1 MKGNMKYYIVILLAV
16 ISQTSFA
23 QEQTQ
28 QQAEPRQLTTGQIF
42 SLHHARTYQAATR
55 YNDYGVAKQA
65 LYDILVENP
74 QNDSILYSLSLLYFQ
89 LQSYASAALTARDV
103 IALNPENI
111 AAMEIAAVSYDNIG
125 AKDKALEQ
133 YESLYLKTDDFQILY
148 KMAFLQ
154 YELKSYTESKTNADI
169 LLTKKETDELK
180 AIFNDSEGN
189 QKEYPIKVALL
200 NLKGLIAQAEGDPKT
215 AESFY
220 NQALAL
226 APDFQMAKEG
236 LASLKK

>member
-1 MKGNMKYYIVILLAV
+1 MKYLIMLFLTVFAATV
-16 ISQTSFA
+16 FA
-23 QEQTQ
+23 QDQAQQPTEQTQ
-28 QQAEPRQLTTGQIF
+28 LSAGQIF
-42 SLHHARTYQAATR
+42 SLHHARTYQAAIR

-65 LYDILVENP
+65 LYGILVENP

-89 LQSYASAALTARDV
+89 TQNYPSAALTARDV
-103 IALNPENI
+103 LILNPENVS
-111 AAMEIAAVSYDNIG
+111 AMEIAAISYDNVG

-133 YESLYLKTDDFQILY
+133 YESLYLKTDDFQTLY

-169 LLTKKETDELK
+169 LLSKKEAEELN
-180 AIFNDSEGN
+180 AVFNDAEGN

-200 NLKGLIAQAEGDPKT
+200 NLKGMIAQAEGDAKS
-215 AESFY
+215 AESLY
-220 NQALAL
+220 QQALAIS
-226 APDFQMAKEG
+226 PDFQMAKES